1 MTDVSVALADLVPGL
16 RTALE
21 AVAVPTKAPAMAAYM
36 KDHFVFLG
44 VAFPERKRA
53 SKSFVDAGRVASAAQ
68 LLDAADTC
76 WVQPEREFQYTAV
89 DLLQRWVAT
98 LDVDSVPRIERLIRQ
113 KSWWDTV
120 DAIAA
125 HVIGPLVAEHPV
137 LAATMD
143 AWVDDPDIW
152 IARTA
157 VLHQLGYGADT
168 DLDRLFDVVDRR
180 CGDTEFFMRKACG
193 WALRNAARQHPDAVR
208 TYVLQRGDQL
218 SGLTRREALKHL

>member
-1 MTDVSVALADLVPGL
+1 M
-16 RTALE
+16 
-21 AVAVPTKAPAMAAYM
+21 
-36 KDHFVFLG
+36 
-44 VAFPERKRA
+44 
-53 SKSFVDAGRVASAAQ
+53 
-68 LLDAADTC
+68 LDAADTC
-76 WVQPEREFQYTAV
+76 WAQPEREFQYTAV

-98 LDVDSVPRIERLIRQ
+98 LDADSVPRIERLIRD

-125 HVIGPLVAEHPV
+125 HVIGPLVSGHPA
-137 LAATMD
+137 LTATMD

-157 VLHQLGYGADT
+157 VLHQLTAGADT
-168 DLDRLFDVVDRR
+168 DLDRLFDFVDRR
-180 CGDTEFFMRKACG
+180 CRDTEFFMRKACG

-208 TYVLQRGDQL
+208 AYVLARGDQL